1 MGLHMWKGSK
11 TYMFQHKYDMYKN
24 RRLIMI
30 SVISI
35 VFVISMF
42 FFRQIYNDNSTSD
55 IENLSAATEDGSIYL
70 AWTIP
75 KISKQSLIELS
86 IVSKEGTSVIN
97 LAPSA
102 TSYEYLDGV
111 HGTMYTFIM
120 KVKDENGNYSQ
131 GQEKKAMFL
140 NWSRLPGLPVVS
152 INTVNGEEPSCSPA
166 EKPEE
171 CWGVGITDNEYVK
184 GQLTIEENGTV
195 TVSTGMEFRIR
206 GNSPNKSKK
215 PYKMQ
220 LDKPIDL
227 LRRGNELYQDTDWVL
242 LAGGTDFTTVTGWY
256 VAELCQMEWQPA
268 YKFVNVIING
278 DWKGCYLLMESVKK
292 GTGRCNI
299 SSSGFILENDAY
311 WWNSDGEY
319 FKTGKQHEKMGYT
332 FKYPDFTDDMAARV
346 KKYLEEFETALYD
359 GDSSYADYIDI
370 DSFAGWLL
378 AQDILGSKD
387 GGGTN
392 MYLYKYDFD
401 TDNPTST
408 KIKMGPVWDLESS
421 YMAKDAWASV
431 HGGNILYFKHLL
443 EFDDFKEAYI
453 NKWESIS
460 GTLTQDVVEYAH
472 ALADMDGGAL
482 QDSWELDA
490 KRWGYSMAGT
500 DEQIARLEDWFSS
513 RTTWM
518 ESAVPEM

>member
-1 MGLHMWKGSK
+1 
-11 TYMFQHKYDMYKN
+11 MFQHRYGMYKN
-24 RRLIMI
+24 RRLIM
-30 SVISI
+30 VLVTSI
-35 VFVISMF
+35 VFVISMC
-42 FFRQIYNDNSTSD
+42 FFRRMYSYNATSD
-55 IENLSAATEDGSIYL
+55 IENLSAETEDGSIYL
-70 AWTIP
+70 SWTVP
-75 KISKQSLIELS
+75 KISKQSSIELS
-86 IVSKEGTSVIN
+86 IVSKEKTSVIS
-97 LAPSA
+97 LASSS
-102 TSYEYLDGV
+102 TSYEYSDGV

-120 KVKDENGNYSQ
+120 KIKDKNGNYSQ

-140 NWSRLPGLPVVS
+140 DWSCLPDFPVVS
-152 INTVNGEEPSCSPA
+152 ISTVNGEEPSCSPA

-171 CWGVGITDNEYVK
+171 CWGVGITSNEYVK
-184 GQLTIEENGTV
+184 GQLTIEENGAV
-195 TVSTGMEFRIR
+195 TVNMGMEFRIR

-215 PYKMQ
+215 PYKIQ
-220 LDKPIDL
+220 LDKPVDL
-227 LRRGNELYQDTDWVL
+227 LQRGNEIYQDTDWVL
-242 LAGGTDFTTVTGWY
+242 LADGADFTTPIGWY

-292 GTGRCNI
+292 GPGRCNI

-332 FKYPDFTDDMAARV
+332 FKYPAFTDDAATRA
-346 KKYLEEFETALYD
+346 KKYLEDFETALYD

-401 TDNPTST
+401 IDKPTST

-421 YMAKDAWASV
+421 YMAEDAWASV
-431 HGGNILYFKHLL
+431 HGGNILYFKRLL

-453 NKWESIS
+453 SKWESIS
-460 GTLTQDVVEYAH
+460 GTLAQDIVQYAH
-472 ALADMDGGAL
+472 SLADMDGGAL
-482 QDSWELDA
+482 QSSWELDA
-490 KRWGYSMAGT
+490 ERWGYSMQST
-500 DEQIARLEDWFSS
+500 DGKIAQLADWFSS
-513 RTTWM
+513 RTVWM
-518 ESAVPEM
+518 DSAVSGM